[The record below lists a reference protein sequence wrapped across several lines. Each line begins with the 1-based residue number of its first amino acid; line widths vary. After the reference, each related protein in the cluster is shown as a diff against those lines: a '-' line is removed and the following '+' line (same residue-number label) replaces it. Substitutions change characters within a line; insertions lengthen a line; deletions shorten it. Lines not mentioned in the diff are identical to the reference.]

1 MIPRTTTVGSLKTYR
16 YDLNRSSYT
25 MNTSMN
31 KVITQRNF
39 NSFAEDPAI
48 ASRCFQLRRSY
59 LRANTQ
65 LNLTN
70 SVYSKYQQAW
80 SSLDSVSSDI
90 ARMQDDTAFGSIL
103 RAENGPT
110 ASGRNALGQS
120 MVAKADS
127 IVQTMNG
134 RFGENFVF
142 AGADTL
148 NVPFTWHPKQN
159 PDYIDPAEADAT
171 NPDHAGAFQY
181 MIDPA
186 KVADGTVPAGTLYT
200 NDETLANLVPKE
212 NPNYDE
218 EYTKSVQDMEADAAA
233 NGTTVDVAVYQDERY
248 GQYLKADGYGT
259 GKASKAEQVPEVNK
273 DYNENSDKKY
283 LKNDGTGTNEKTEAA
298 RALYYR
304 GEPVDENDNEK
315 MEYYLKEEHRYMDLG
330 LGHQEKDGKI
340 VESSVFDSALQ
351 GVFYLGDTGTTTR
364 TAEMYDENGN
374 VTSSKE
380 VEVPNNIVSIINR
393 LGQILLRCDPDDGA
407 YASEDDEYEAR
418 ALAQQFED
426 VMSTCSQ
433 RYVELDAKSG
443 FLKDNAE
450 LLTKNL
456 DTLQEQ
462 FLGMEDVDPAAISDF
477 MYARYCYDTAL
488 KVGNSILSQS
498 LMDYMSL

>member
-25 MNTSMN
+25 MNSAMN

-90 ARMQDDTAFGSIL
+90 ARLQDDTAFGSIL

-120 MVAKADS
+120 MIAKADS
-127 IVQTMNG
+127 IIQTMNG

-159 PDYIDPAEADAT
+159 PDYIDPAELDPT
-171 NPDHAGAFQY
+171 NPDHANAFQY
-181 MIDPA
+181 YAFADPA
-186 KVADGTVPAGTLYT
+186 NPDP
-200 NDETLANLVPKE
+200 DNLVPTNDITDLSKVIQDPVL
-212 NPNYDE
+212 NPARGEDYDTTLKPGDE
-218 EYTKSVQDMEADAAA
+218 GYEA
-233 NGTTVDVAVYQDERY
+233 
-248 GQYLKADGYGT
+248 QYLDADGNPT
-259 GKASKAEQVPEVNK
+259 DDVQQAKWEPRKNP
-273 DYNENSDKKY
+273 DYNENTGFKY

-315 MEYYLKEEHRYMDLG
+315 MEYYLKEEKRYMDLG
-330 LGHQEKDGKI
+330 LGHQEKDGK
-340 VESSVFDSALQ
+340 VVPSSVFDSALQ

-374 VTSSKE
+374 VTSTKE

-393 LGQILLRCDPDDGA
+393 MGQILLRCDPDNGK

-433 RYVELDAKSG
+433 RYVELDAQSG
-443 FLKDNAE
+443 FLRDNAE
-450 LLTKNL
+450 LLTQNM

-462 FLGMEDVDPAAISDF
+462 FLGMEDVDPAAAISDF

>member
-16 YDLNRSSYT
+16 YNMNRSSYT
-25 MNTSMN
+25 MNTAMN

-90 ARMQDDTAFGSIL
+90 ARLQDDTAFGSIL

-120 MVAKADS
+120 MIAKADS
-127 IVQTMNG
+127 IIQTMNG

-159 PDYIDPAEADAT
+159 PDYIDPAELDPT
-171 NPDHAGAFQY
+171 NPDHANAFQY
-181 MIDPA
+181 YAFADPA
-186 KVADGTVPAGTLYT
+186 NPDP
-200 NDETLANLVPKE
+200 DNLVPTNDITDLSKVIQDPVL
-212 NPNYDE
+212 NPARGEDYDTTLKPGDE
-218 EYTKSVQDMEADAAA
+218 GYEA
-233 NGTTVDVAVYQDERY
+233 
-248 GQYLKADGYGT
+248 QYLDADGNPT
-259 GKASKAEQVPEVNK
+259 DDVQQAKWEPRKNP
-273 DYNENSDKKY
+273 DYNENTGFKY

-315 MEYYLKEEHRYMDLG
+315 MEYYLKEEKRYMDLG
-330 LGHQEKDGKI
+330 LGHQEKDGK
-340 VESSVFDSALQ
+340 VVPSSVFDSALQ
-351 GVFYLGDTGTTTR
+351 GIFYLGDTGTTTR
-364 TAEMYDENGN
+364 TAKMYDENGN
-374 VTSSKE
+374 VTSTKE

-393 LGQILLRCDPDDGA
+393 MGQILLRCDPDNGK

-433 RYVELDAKSG
+433 RYVELDAQSG
-443 FLKDNAE
+443 FLRDNAE
-450 LLTKNL
+450 LLTQNM

-462 FLGMEDVDPAAISDF
+462 FLGMEDVDPAAAISDF

>member
-16 YDLNRSSYT
+16 YNMNRSSYT
-25 MNTSMN
+25 MNTAMN

-80 SSLDSVSSDI
+80 SALDGVSSDI
-90 ARMQDDTAFGSIL
+90 ARLQDDTAFGSIL

-120 MVAKADS
+120 MIAKADS
-127 IVQTMNG
+127 IIQTMNG

-159 PDYIDPAEADAT
+159 PDYIDPAELDPT
-171 NPDHAGAFQY
+171 NPDHANAFQY
-181 MIDPA
+181 YAFADPA
-186 KVADGTVPAGTLYT
+186 NPDP
-200 NDETLANLVPKE
+200 DNLVPTNDITDLSKVIQDPVL
-212 NPNYDE
+212 NPARGEDYDTTLKPGDE
-218 EYTKSVQDMEADAAA
+218 GYEA
-233 NGTTVDVAVYQDERY
+233 
-248 GQYLKADGYGT
+248 QYLDADGNPT
-259 GKASKAEQVPEVNK
+259 DDLQQAKWEPRKNP
-273 DYNENSDKKY
+273 DYNENTGFKY

-315 MEYYLKEEHRYMDLG
+315 MEYYLKEEKRYMDLG
-330 LGHQEKDGKI
+330 LGHQEKDGK
-340 VESSVFDSALQ
+340 VVPSSVFDSALQ
-351 GVFYLGDTGTTTR
+351 GIFYLGDTGTTTR
-364 TAEMYDENGN
+364 TAKMYDENGN
-374 VTSSKE
+374 VTSTKE

-393 LGQILLRCDPDDGA
+393 MGQILLRCDPDNGK

-433 RYVELDAKSG
+433 RYVELDAQSG
-443 FLKDNAE
+443 FLRDNAE
-450 LLTKNL
+450 LLTQNM

-462 FLGMEDVDPAAISDF
+462 FLGMEDVDPAAAISDF

>member
-16 YDLNRSSYT
+16 YNMNRSSYT
-25 MNTSMN
+25 MNTAMN

-90 ARMQDDTAFGSIL
+90 ARLQDDTAFGSIL

-120 MVAKADS
+120 MIAKADS
-127 IVQTMNG
+127 IIQTMNG

-159 PDYIDPAEADAT
+159 PDYIDPAELDPA
-171 NPDHAGAFQY
+171 NPDHASAFQY
-181 MIDPA
+181 YAFADPA
-186 KVADGTVPAGTLYT
+186 NPDP
-200 NDETLANLVPKE
+200 DNLVPTNDITDLSKVIQDPVL
-212 NPNYDE
+212 NPARGEDYDTTLKPGDE
-218 EYTKSVQDMEADAAA
+218 GYEA
-233 NGTTVDVAVYQDERY
+233 
-248 GQYLKADGYGT
+248 QYLDADGNPT
-259 GKASKAEQVPEVNK
+259 DDVQQAKWEPRKNP
-273 DYNENSDKKY
+273 DYNENTGFKY

-315 MEYYLKEEHRYMDLG
+315 MQYYLKEEKRYMDLG
-330 LGHQEKDGKI
+330 LGHQEKDGK
-340 VESSVFDSALQ
+340 VVPSSVFDSALQ
-351 GVFYLGDTGTTTR
+351 GIFYLGDTGTTTR
-364 TAEMYDENGN
+364 TAKMYDENGN
-374 VTSSKE
+374 VTSTKE

-393 LGQILLRCDPDDGA
+393 MGQILLRCDPDNGA

-450 LLTKNL
+450 LLTANM

-462 FLGMEDVDPAAISDF
+462 FLGMEDVDPAAAISDL

>member
-1 MIPRTTTVGSLKTYR
+1 MILRTTTVGSLKTYR

-25 MNTSMN
+25 MNSAMN

-90 ARMQDDTAFGSIL
+90 ARLQDDTAFGSIL

-120 MVAKADS
+120 MIAKADS
-127 IVQTMNG
+127 IIQTMNG

-159 PDYIDPAEADAT
+159 PDYIDPAELDPT
-171 NPDHAGAFQY
+171 NPDHANAFQY
-181 MIDPA
+181 YAFADPA
-186 KVADGTVPAGTLYT
+186 NPDP
-200 NDETLANLVPKE
+200 DNLVPTNDITDLSKVIQDPVL
-212 NPNYDE
+212 NPARGEDYDTTLKPGDDG
-218 EYTKSVQDMEADAAA
+218 YEA
-233 NGTTVDVAVYQDERY
+233 
-248 GQYLKADGYGT
+248 QYLDADGNPT
-259 GKASKAEQVPEVNK
+259 DDVQQAKWEPRKNP
-273 DYNENSDKKY
+273 DYNENTGFKY

-315 MEYYLKEEHRYMDLG
+315 MEYYLKEEKRYMDLG
-330 LGHQEKDGKI
+330 LGHQEKDGK
-340 VESSVFDSALQ
+340 VVPSSVFDSALQ

-364 TAEMYDENGN
+364 TAKMYDENGN
-374 VTSSKE
+374 VTSTKE

-393 LGQILLRCDPDDGA
+393 MGQILLRCDPDNGK

-433 RYVELDAKSG
+433 RYVELDAQSG
-443 FLKDNAE
+443 FLRDNAE
-450 LLTKNL
+450 LLTQNM

-462 FLGMEDVDPAAISDF
+462 FLGMEDVDPAAAISDF

>member
-16 YDLNRSSYT
+16 YNMNRSSYT
-25 MNTSMN
+25 MNTAMN

-90 ARMQDDTAFGSIL
+90 ARLQDDTAFGSIL

-120 MVAKADS
+120 MIAKADS
-127 IVQTMNG
+127 IIQTMNG

-159 PDYIDPAEADAT
+159 PDYIDPAELDPA
-171 NPDHAGAFQY
+171 NPDHANAFQY
-181 MIDPA
+181 YAFADPA
-186 KVADGTVPAGTLYT
+186 NPDP
-200 NDETLANLVPKE
+200 DNLVPTNDITDLSKVIQDPVL
-212 NPNYDE
+212 NPARGEDYDTTLNPGDE
-218 EYTKSVQDMEADAAA
+218 GYEA
-233 NGTTVDVAVYQDERY
+233 
-248 GQYLKADGYGT
+248 QYLDADGNPT
-259 GKASKAEQVPEVNK
+259 DDIQQAKWEPRKNP
-273 DYNENSDKKY
+273 DYNENTGFKY

-315 MEYYLKEEHRYMDLG
+315 MQYYLKEEKRYMDLG
-330 LGHQEKDGKI
+330 LGHQEKDGK
-340 VESSVFDSALQ
+340 VVPSSVFDSALQ
-351 GVFYLGDTGTTTR
+351 GIFYLGDTGTTTR
-364 TAEMYDENGN
+364 TAKMYDENGN
-374 VTSSKE
+374 VTSTKE

-393 LGQILLRCDPDDGA
+393 MGQILLRCDPDNGA

-433 RYVELDAKSG
+433 RYVELDAQSG
-443 FLKDNAE
+443 FLRDNAE
-450 LLTKNL
+450 LLTQNM

-462 FLGMEDVDPAAISDF
+462 FLGMEDVDPAAAISDF

>member
-16 YDLNRSSYT
+16 YNMNRSSYT
-25 MNTSMN
+25 MNTAMN

-90 ARMQDDTAFGSIL
+90 ARLQDDTAFGSIL

-120 MVAKADS
+120 MIAKADS
-127 IVQTMNG
+127 IIQTMNG

-159 PDYIDPAEADAT
+159 PDYIDPAELDPA
-171 NPDHAGAFQY
+171 NPDHASAFQY
-181 MIDPA
+181 YAFADPA
-186 KVADGTVPAGTLYT
+186 NPDP
-200 NDETLANLVPKE
+200 DNLVPTNDITDLSKVIQDPVL
-212 NPNYDE
+212 NPARGEDYDTTLKPGDE
-218 EYTKSVQDMEADAAA
+218 GYEA
-233 NGTTVDVAVYQDERY
+233 
-248 GQYLKADGYGT
+248 QYLDADGNPT
-259 GKASKAEQVPEVNK
+259 DDVQQAKWEPRKNP
-273 DYNENSDKKY
+273 DYNENTGFKY

-315 MEYYLKEEHRYMDLG
+315 MEYYLKEEKRYMDLG
-330 LGHQEKDGKI
+330 LGHQEKDGK
-340 VESSVFDSALQ
+340 VVPSSVFDSALQ
-351 GVFYLGDTGTTTR
+351 GIFYLGDTGTTTR

-374 VTSSKE
+374 VTSTKE

-393 LGQILLRCDPDDGA
+393 MGQILLRCDPDNGA

-433 RYVELDAKSG
+433 RYVELDAQSG
-443 FLKDNAE
+443 FLRDNAE
-450 LLTKNL
+450 LLTQNM

-462 FLGMEDVDPAAISDF
+462 FLGMEDVDPAAAISDF

>member
-16 YDLNRSSYT
+16 YNMNRSSYT
-25 MNTSMN
+25 MNTAMN

-90 ARMQDDTAFGSIL
+90 ARLQDDTAFGSIL

-120 MVAKADS
+120 MIAKADS
-127 IVQTMNG
+127 IIQTMNG

-159 PDYIDPAEADAT
+159 PDYIDPAELDPT
-171 NPDHAGAFQY
+171 NPDHANAFQY
-181 MIDPA
+181 YAFADPA
-186 KVADGTVPAGTLYT
+186 NPDP
-200 NDETLANLVPKE
+200 DNLVPTNDITDLSKVIQDPVL
-212 NPNYDE
+212 NPARGEDYDTTLKPGDE
-218 EYTKSVQDMEADAAA
+218 GYEA
-233 NGTTVDVAVYQDERY
+233 
-248 GQYLKADGYGT
+248 QYLDADGNPT
-259 GKASKAEQVPEVNK
+259 DDLQQAKWEPRKNP
-273 DYNENSDKKY
+273 DYNENTGFKY

-315 MEYYLKEEHRYMDLG
+315 MEYYLKEEKRYMDLG
-330 LGHQEKDGKI
+330 LGHQEKDGK
-340 VESSVFDSALQ
+340 VVPSSVFDSALQ
-351 GVFYLGDTGTTTR
+351 GIFYLGDTGTTTR
-364 TAEMYDENGN
+364 TAKMYDENGN
-374 VTSSKE
+374 VTSTKE

-393 LGQILLRCDPDDGA
+393 MGQILLRCDPDNGA

-433 RYVELDAKSG
+433 RYVELDAQSG
-443 FLKDNAE
+443 FLRDNAE
-450 LLTKNL
+450 LLTQNM

-462 FLGMEDVDPAAISDF
+462 FLGMEDVDPAAAISDF

>member
-16 YDLNRSSYT
+16 YNMNRSSYT
-25 MNTSMN
+25 MNTAMN

-90 ARMQDDTAFGSIL
+90 ARLQDDTAFGSIL

-120 MVAKADS
+120 MIAKADS
-127 IVQTMNG
+127 IIQTMNG

-159 PDYIDPAEADAT
+159 PDYIDPAELDPT
-171 NPDHAGAFQY
+171 NPDHANAFQY
-181 MIDPA
+181 YAFADPA
-186 KVADGTVPAGTLYT
+186 NPDP
-200 NDETLANLVPKE
+200 DNLVPTNDITDLSKVIQDPVL
-212 NPNYDE
+212 NPARGEDYDTTLKPGDDG
-218 EYTKSVQDMEADAAA
+218 YEA
-233 NGTTVDVAVYQDERY
+233 
-248 GQYLKADGYGT
+248 QYLDADGNPT
-259 GKASKAEQVPEVNK
+259 DDIQQAKWEPRKNP
-273 DYNENSDKKY
+273 DYNENTGFKY

-315 MEYYLKEEHRYMDLG
+315 MQYYLKEEKRYMDLG
-330 LGHQEKDGKI
+330 LGHQEKDGK
-340 VESSVFDSALQ
+340 VVPSSVFDSALQ
-351 GVFYLGDTGTTTR
+351 GIFYLGDTGTTTR
-364 TAEMYDENGN
+364 TAKMYDENGN
-374 VTSSKE
+374 VTSTKE

-393 LGQILLRCDPDDGA
+393 MGQILLRCDPDNGK

-433 RYVELDAKSG
+433 RYVELDAQSG
-443 FLKDNAE
+443 FLRDNAE
-450 LLTKNL
+450 LLTQNM

-462 FLGMEDVDPAAISDF
+462 FLGMEDVNPAAAISDF

>member
-16 YDLNRSSYT
+16 YNMNRSSYT
-25 MNTSMN
+25 MNTAMN

-90 ARMQDDTAFGSIL
+90 ARLQDDTAFGSIL

-120 MVAKADS
+120 MIAKADS
-127 IVQTMNG
+127 IIQTMNG

-159 PDYIDPAEADAT
+159 PDYIDPAELDPT
-171 NPDHAGAFQY
+171 NPDHANAFQY
-181 MIDPA
+181 YAFADPA
-186 KVADGTVPAGTLYT
+186 NPDP
-200 NDETLANLVPKE
+200 DNLVPTNDITDLSKVIQDPVL
-212 NPNYDE
+212 NPARGEDYDTTLKPGDE
-218 EYTKSVQDMEADAAA
+218 GYEA
-233 NGTTVDVAVYQDERY
+233 
-248 GQYLKADGYGT
+248 QYLDADGNPT
-259 GKASKAEQVPEVNK
+259 DDLQQAKWEPRKNP
-273 DYNENSDKKY
+273 DYNENTGFKY

-315 MEYYLKEEHRYMDLG
+315 MEYYLKEEKRYMDLG
-330 LGHQEKDGKI
+330 LGHQEKDGK
-340 VESSVFDSALQ
+340 VVPSSVFDSALQ
-351 GVFYLGDTGTTTR
+351 GIFYLGDTGTTTR

-374 VTSSKE
+374 VTSTKE

-393 LGQILLRCDPDDGA
+393 MGQILLRCDPDNGA

-433 RYVELDAKSG
+433 RYVELDAQSG
-443 FLKDNAE
+443 FLRDNAE
-450 LLTKNL
+450 LLTQNM

-462 FLGMEDVDPAAISDF
+462 FLGMEDVDPAAAISDF

>member
-16 YDLNRSSYT
+16 YNMNRSSYT
-25 MNTSMN
+25 MNSAMN

-90 ARMQDDTAFGSIL
+90 ARLQDDTAFGSIL

-120 MVAKADS
+120 MIAKADS
-127 IVQTMNG
+127 IIQTMNG

-159 PDYIDPAEADAT
+159 PDYIDPAELDPT
-171 NPDHAGAFQY
+171 NPDHANAFQY
-181 MIDPA
+181 YAFADPA
-186 KVADGTVPAGTLYT
+186 NPDP
-200 NDETLANLVPKE
+200 DNLVPTNDITDLSKVIQDPVL
-212 NPNYDE
+212 NPARGEDYDTTLNPGDE
-218 EYTKSVQDMEADAAA
+218 GYEA
-233 NGTTVDVAVYQDERY
+233 
-248 GQYLKADGYGT
+248 QYLDADGNPT
-259 GKASKAEQVPEVNK
+259 DDVQQAKWEPRKNP
-273 DYNENSDKKY
+273 DYNENTGFKY
-283 LKNDGTGTNEKTEAA
+283 LKNDGTGTHEKTEAA

-315 MEYYLKEEHRYMDLG
+315 MEYYLKEEKRYMDLG
-330 LGHQEKDGKI
+330 LGHQEKDGK
-340 VESSVFDSALQ
+340 VVPSSVFDSALQ
-351 GVFYLGDTGTTTR
+351 GIFYLGDTGTTTR
-364 TAEMYDENGN
+364 TAKMYDENGN
-374 VTSSKE
+374 VTSTKE

-393 LGQILLRCDPDDGA
+393 MGQILLRCDPDNGK

-433 RYVELDAKSG
+433 RYVELDAQSG
-443 FLKDNAE
+443 FLRDNAE
-450 LLTKNL
+450 LLTQNM

-462 FLGMEDVDPAAISDF
+462 FLGMEDVDPAAAISDF

>member
-16 YDLNRSSYT
+16 YNMNRSSYT
-25 MNTSMN
+25 MNTAMN

-90 ARMQDDTAFGSIL
+90 ARLQDDTAFGSIL

-120 MVAKADS
+120 MIAKADS
-127 IVQTMNG
+127 IIQTMNG

-159 PDYIDPAEADAT
+159 PDYIDPAELDPT
-171 NPDHAGAFQY
+171 NPDHANAFQY
-181 MIDPA
+181 YAFADPA
-186 KVADGTVPAGTLYT
+186 NPDP
-200 NDETLANLVPKE
+200 DNLVPTNDITDLSKVIQDPVL
-212 NPNYDE
+212 NPARGEDYDTTLNPGDE
-218 EYTKSVQDMEADAAA
+218 GYEA
-233 NGTTVDVAVYQDERY
+233 
-248 GQYLKADGYGT
+248 QYLDADGNPT
-259 GKASKAEQVPEVNK
+259 DDVQQAKWEPRKNP
-273 DYNENSDKKY
+273 DYNENTGFKY

-315 MEYYLKEEHRYMDLG
+315 MEYYLKEEKRYMDLG
-330 LGHQEKDGKI
+330 LGHQEKDGK
-340 VESSVFDSALQ
+340 VVPSSVFDSALQ
-351 GVFYLGDTGTTTR
+351 GIFYLGDTGTTTR
-364 TAEMYDENGN
+364 TAKMYDENGN
-374 VTSSKE
+374 VTSTKE

-393 LGQILLRCDPDDGA
+393 MGQILLRCDPDNGK

-433 RYVELDAKSG
+433 RYVELDAQSG
-443 FLKDNAE
+443 FLRDNAE
-450 LLTKNL
+450 LLTQNM

-462 FLGMEDVDPAAISDF
+462 FLGMEDVDPAAAISDF

>member
-16 YDLNRSSYT
+16 YNMNRSSYT
-25 MNTSMN
+25 MNTAMN

-90 ARMQDDTAFGSIL
+90 ARLQDDTAFGSIL

-120 MVAKADS
+120 MIAKADS
-127 IVQTMNG
+127 IIQTMNG

-159 PDYIDPAEADAT
+159 PDYIDPAELDPT
-171 NPDHAGAFQY
+171 NPDHANAFQY
-181 MIDPA
+181 YAFADPA
-186 KVADGTVPAGTLYT
+186 NPDP
-200 NDETLANLVPKE
+200 DNLVPTNDITDLSKVIQDPVL
-212 NPNYDE
+212 NPARGEDYDTTLKPGDE
-218 EYTKSVQDMEADAAA
+218 GYEA
-233 NGTTVDVAVYQDERY
+233 
-248 GQYLKADGYGT
+248 QYLDADGNPT
-259 GKASKAEQVPEVNK
+259 DDVQQAKWEPRKNP
-273 DYNENSDKKY
+273 DYNENTGFKY

-315 MEYYLKEEHRYMDLG
+315 MEYYLKEEKRYMDLG
-330 LGHQEKDGKI
+330 LGHQEKDGK
-340 VESSVFDSALQ
+340 VVPSSVFDSALQ

-374 VTSSKE
+374 VTSTKE

-393 LGQILLRCDPDDGA
+393 MGQILLRCDPDNGA

-433 RYVELDAKSG
+433 RYVELDAQSG
-443 FLKDNAE
+443 FLRDNAE
-450 LLTKNL
+450 LLTQNM

-462 FLGMEDVDPAAISDF
+462 FLGMEDVDPAAAISDF

>member
-25 MNTSMN
+25 MNSAMN

-90 ARMQDDTAFGSIL
+90 ARLQDDTAFGSIL

-120 MVAKADS
+120 MIAKADS
-127 IVQTMNG
+127 IIQTMNG

-159 PDYIDPAEADAT
+159 PDYIDPAELDPT
-171 NPDHAGAFQY
+171 NPDHANAFQY
-181 MIDPA
+181 YAFADPA
-186 KVADGTVPAGTLYT
+186 NPDP
-200 NDETLANLVPKE
+200 DNLVPTNDITDLSKVIQDPVL
-212 NPNYDE
+212 NPARGEDYDTTLKPGDDG
-218 EYTKSVQDMEADAAA
+218 YEA
-233 NGTTVDVAVYQDERY
+233 
-248 GQYLKADGYGT
+248 QYLDADGNPT
-259 GKASKAEQVPEVNK
+259 DDVQQAKWEPRKNP
-273 DYNENSDKKY
+273 DYNENTGFKY

-315 MEYYLKEEHRYMDLG
+315 MEYYLKEEKRYMDLG
-330 LGHQEKDGKI
+330 LGHQEKDGK
-340 VESSVFDSALQ
+340 VVPSSVFDSALQ
-351 GVFYLGDTGTTTR
+351 GIFYLGDTGTTTR

-374 VTSSKE
+374 VTSTKE

-393 LGQILLRCDPDDGA
+393 MGQILLRCDPDNGK

-433 RYVELDAKSG
+433 RYVELDAQSG
-443 FLKDNAE
+443 FLRDNAE
-450 LLTKNL
+450 LLTQNM

-462 FLGMEDVDPAAISDF
+462 FLGMEDVDPAAAISDF

>member
-16 YDLNRSSYT
+16 YNMNRSSYT
-25 MNTSMN
+25 MNTAMN

-90 ARMQDDTAFGSIL
+90 ARLQDDTAFGSIL

-120 MVAKADS
+120 MIAKADS
-127 IVQTMNG
+127 IIQTMNG

-159 PDYIDPAEADAT
+159 PDYIDPAELDPA
-171 NPDHAGAFQY
+171 NPDHAKAFQY
-181 MIDPA
+181 YAFADPA
-186 KVADGTVPAGTLYT
+186 NPDP
-200 NDETLANLVPKE
+200 DNLVPTNDITDLSKVIQDPVL
-212 NPNYDE
+212 NPARGEDYDTTLKPGDE
-218 EYTKSVQDMEADAAA
+218 GYEA
-233 NGTTVDVAVYQDERY
+233 
-248 GQYLKADGYGT
+248 QYLDADGNPT
-259 GKASKAEQVPEVNK
+259 DDVQQAKWEPRKNP
-273 DYNENSDKKY
+273 DYNENTGFKY

-315 MEYYLKEEHRYMDLG
+315 MEYYLKEEKRYMDLG
-330 LGHQEKDGKI
+330 LGHQEKDGK
-340 VESSVFDSALQ
+340 VVPSSVFDSALQ

-364 TAEMYDENGN
+364 TAKMYDENGN
-374 VTSSKE
+374 VTSTKE

-393 LGQILLRCDPDDGA
+393 MGQILLRCDPDNGA

-433 RYVELDAKSG
+433 RYVELDAQSG
-443 FLKDNAE
+443 FLRDNAE
-450 LLTKNL
+450 LLTQNM

-462 FLGMEDVDPAAISDF
+462 FLGMEDVDPAAAISDF

>member
-25 MNTSMN
+25 MNSAMN

-90 ARMQDDTAFGSIL
+90 ARLQDDTAFGSIL

-120 MVAKADS
+120 MIAKADS
-127 IVQTMNG
+127 IIQTMNG

-159 PDYIDPAEADAT
+159 PDYIDPAELDPA
-171 NPDHAGAFQY
+171 NPDHASAFQY
-181 MIDPA
+181 YAFADPA
-186 KVADGTVPAGTLYT
+186 NPDP
-200 NDETLANLVPKE
+200 DNLVPTNDITDLSKVIQDPVL
-212 NPNYDE
+212 NPARGEDYDTTLNPGDE
-218 EYTKSVQDMEADAAA
+218 GYEA
-233 NGTTVDVAVYQDERY
+233 
-248 GQYLKADGYGT
+248 QYLDADGNPT
-259 GKASKAEQVPEVNK
+259 DDVQQAKWEPRKNP
-273 DYNENSDKKY
+273 DYNENTGFKY

-315 MEYYLKEEHRYMDLG
+315 MQYYLKEEKRYMDLG
-330 LGHQEKDGKI
+330 LGHQEKDGK
-340 VESSVFDSALQ
+340 VVPSSVFDSALQ
-351 GVFYLGDTGTTTR
+351 GIFYLGDTGTTTR
-364 TAEMYDENGN
+364 TAKMYDENGN
-374 VTSSKE
+374 VTSTKE

-393 LGQILLRCDPDDGA
+393 MGQILLRCDPDNGK

-433 RYVELDAKSG
+433 RYVELDAQSG
-443 FLKDNAE
+443 FLRDNAE
-450 LLTKNL
+450 LLTQNM

-462 FLGMEDVDPAAISDF
+462 FLGMEDVDPAAAISDF

>member
-16 YDLNRSSYT
+16 YNMNRSSYT
-25 MNTSMN
+25 MNTAMN

-90 ARMQDDTAFGSIL
+90 ARLQDDTAFGSIL

-120 MVAKADS
+120 MIAKADS
-127 IVQTMNG
+127 IIQTMNG

-159 PDYIDPAEADAT
+159 PDYIDPAELDPT
-171 NPDHAGAFQY
+171 NPDHANAFQY
-181 MIDPA
+181 YAFADPA
-186 KVADGTVPAGTLYT
+186 NPDP
-200 NDETLANLVPKE
+200 DNLVPTNDITDLSKVIQDPVL
-212 NPNYDE
+212 NPARGEDYDTTLKPGDE
-218 EYTKSVQDMEADAAA
+218 GYEA
-233 NGTTVDVAVYQDERY
+233 
-248 GQYLKADGYGT
+248 QYLDADGNPT
-259 GKASKAEQVPEVNK
+259 DDLQQAKWEPRKNP
-273 DYNENSDKKY
+273 DYNENTGFKY

-315 MEYYLKEEHRYMDLG
+315 MEYYLKEEKRYMDLG
-330 LGHQEKDGKI
+330 LGHQEKDGK
-340 VESSVFDSALQ
+340 VVPSSVFDSALQ

-364 TAEMYDENGN
+364 TAKMYDENGN
-374 VTSSKE
+374 VTSTKE

-393 LGQILLRCDPDDGA
+393 MGQILLRCDPDNGA

-433 RYVELDAKSG
+433 RYVELDAQSG
-443 FLKDNAE
+443 FLRDNAE
-450 LLTKNL
+450 LLTQNM

-462 FLGMEDVDPAAISDF
+462 FLGMEDVDPAAAISDF